1 MIMQWNTDQRNHK
14 GFRREIV
21 GKAGKEH
28 ILWAQEERERGLV
41 LHNPLSLPTILVP
54 AALALHCA
62 QSVSFE
68 PSFCHLP
75 RERKN
80 RDRRLWDRPKTPA
93 ESLFMMMYVM
103 TEMQWD
109 RGLDKHS
116 SD

>member
-1 MIMQWNTDQRNHK
+1 MVRLAKSTSSEHRK
-14 GFRREIV
+14 REI
-21 GKAGKEH
+21 
-28 ILWAQEERERGLV
+28 ERERIV
-41 LHNPLSLPTILVP
+41 LCNPLPLPTILVP

-80 RDRRLWDRPKTPA
+80 RDRRHWDRPKLPV

-116 SD
+116 SDLL